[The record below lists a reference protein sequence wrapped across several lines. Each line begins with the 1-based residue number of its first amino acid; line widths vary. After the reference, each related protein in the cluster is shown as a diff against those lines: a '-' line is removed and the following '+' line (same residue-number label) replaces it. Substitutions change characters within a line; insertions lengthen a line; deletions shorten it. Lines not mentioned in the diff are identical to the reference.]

1 MSEAMIRNFGRVIAV
16 LGMLVVAA
24 TTLPALG
31 QPQAVRIAV
40 HTSLGGEDDPLGR
53 SYLDGVRFAIDEAN
67 ESGIGPHIE
76 LDIYSDKGTE
86 QGAREVAEKIAA
98 SRALLV
104 VGPLLSTSSVA
115 AGPAFAKAG
124 IASIVAAAESDRV
137 TDAATT
143 FQSTFRNSDLAVSYA
158 GYLRYALNGRRA
170 AVIFVDDAYG
180 RTLAD
185 GFRRGAEWLGITA
198 TFHGFVSAKERDEA
212 VRQVAADPDK
222 PVAVLGMLQGDAWA
236 TIKGL
241 RRQGFTPAILGG
253 TDVSESSFA
262 VPFRSE
268 PEERREP
275 HFFSRALFGAVPVML
290 DSANAQTL
298 EFVERFKKQ
307 RGDDPLRSTWV
318 VVQAYDAGQL
328 AVAAVRKAAQTA
340 AGGDV
345 AARRAEV
352 LKFLTSLDA
361 PSRGVPGLLGP
372 IWFQLD
378 RGRELPIRVGRFE
391 GGRFESAPL
400 QLVPVARPSREELA
414 SGAEIEIA
422 PGRYA
427 QRQQVVYAGIYLNE
441 IPRLDLVQS
450 TFTADL
456 YVWVRSPR
464 DVTSGDADP
473 TQIEFP
479 DMVRGTFDKGRV
491 AGQREL
497 SDGTTYRLW
506 RLTGDFKNDFDLRR
520 YPADRQRLQIRF
532 YNSRASSSQLVYA
545 IDDDPSLPG
554 DPAAGGVSAEAFR
567 NLTQWEPRSAI
578 QARDALVTH
587 SALGDPERVGAE
599 RVREL
604 SGFSLEV
611 DVQRRLGTTLIKT
624 LLPIGLMTLIMFA
637 TLFLPPALASSKV
650 TVGITAAL
658 SGAVLLSAIN
668 SQLGNVGYVIAVE
681 YGFYVFFALCLLCI
695 LTVLI
700 AERQRIAGHPQSAL
714 TVERAG
720 RAAFL
725 TIFVVTTIAAVLAA
739 MQWQ

>member
-1 MSEAMIRNFGRVIAV
+1 MSEVMIRIVGRSIAV
-16 LGMLVVAA
+16 LGMLVAAA
-24 TTLPALG
+24 TAFPALG
-31 QPQAVRIAV
+31 QTQAVRIAV
-40 HTSLGGEDDPLGR
+40 HTSLGGEDDPSGR
-53 SYLDGVRFAIDEAN
+53 SYLDGVRFAIEEAN
-67 ESGIGPHIE
+67 ESGAGPHIE
-76 LDIYSDKGTE
+76 LDIHNDKGTE

-98 SRALLV
+98 SQALLV
-104 VGPLLSTSSVA
+104 VGPLFSTSSVA
-115 AGPAFAKAG
+115 AGPIFAKG
-124 IASIVAAAESDRV
+124 GVASIVAASESDHV

-143 FQSTFRNSDLAVSYA
+143 FQSTFRNSDLSVSYA
-158 GYLRYALNGRRA
+158 AYLRYALNGRRA
-170 AVIFVDDAYG
+170 AVIFVDNAYG

-198 TFHGFVSAKERDEA
+198 TFHGFASAQARDEA

-222 PVAVLGMLQGDAWA
+222 PVAVLGMLQNDAWA
-236 TIKGL
+236 TIMAL

-253 TDVSESSFA
+253 TDVSENSFTL
-262 VPFRSE
+262 PFHGE
-268 PEERREP
+268 PEEKREP
-275 HFFSRALFGAVPVML
+275 NFFSRALFGAVPVML

-298 EFVERFKKQ
+298 EFVERFRKR
-307 RGDDPLRSTWV
+307 RGDDATRSAWV
-318 VVQAYDAGQL
+318 LVQAFDAGQL
-328 AVAAVRKAAQTA
+328 AVAAARKAVQA
-340 AGGDV
+340 APHGNV

-352 LKFLTSLDA
+352 LKFLTSLDG
-361 PSRGVPGLLGP
+361 PSRSVPGLLGP
-372 IWFQLD
+372 IWFQPD

-427 QRQQVVYAGIYLNE
+427 RRQQVVYAGIYLNE

-456 YVWVRSPR
+456 YVWVRFPR
-464 DVTSGDADP
+464 GMTSGDADP

-479 DMVRGTFDKGRV
+479 DMVRGTFDQARV

-532 YNSRASSSQLVYA
+532 YNSRASSNQLVYA
-545 IDDDPSLPG
+545 IDDDPAQPG
-554 DPAAGGVSAEAFR
+554 DPAAGGVSAAAFR
-567 NLTQWEPRSAI
+567 NLTQWEPMGAVQS
-578 QARDALVTH
+578 RDTLVTH
-587 SALGDPERVGAE
+587 SALGDLERVGAE

-611 DVQRRLGTTLIKT
+611 EVRRRLGTTLVKT
-624 LLPIGLMTLIMFA
+624 LLPIGLMTLIMFT
-637 TLFLPPALASSKV
+637 TLFLPPALAASKV
-650 TVGITAAL
+650 TVAITAAL

-695 LTVLI
+695 LTVLV
-700 AERQRIAGHPQSAL
+700 AERQRIVGRPQAAL
-714 TVERAG
+714 IVERVG
-720 RAAFL
+720 RATFL

-739 MQWQ
+739 LQWQ

>member
-1 MSEAMIRNFGRVIAV
+1 M
-16 LGMLVVAA
+16 
-24 TTLPALG
+24 PASWRWRRCAR
-31 QPQAVRIAV
+31 QR
-40 HTSLGGEDDPLGR
+40 R
-53 SYLDGVRFAIDEAN
+53 
-67 ESGIGPHIE
+67 PH
-76 LDIYSDKGTE
+76 
-86 QGAREVAEKIAA
+86 
-98 SRALLV
+98 
-104 VGPLLSTSSVA
+104 
-115 AGPAFAKAG
+115 
-124 IASIVAAAESDRV
+124 
-137 TDAATT
+137 
-143 FQSTFRNSDLAVSYA
+143 
-158 GYLRYALNGRRA
+158 
-170 AVIFVDDAYG
+170 
-180 RTLAD
+180 
-185 GFRRGAEWLGITA
+185 
-198 TFHGFVSAKERDEA
+198 
-212 VRQVAADPDK
+212 
-222 PVAVLGMLQGDAWA
+222 
-236 TIKGL
+236 
-241 RRQGFTPAILGG
+241 
-253 TDVSESSFA
+253 
-262 VPFRSE
+262 
-268 PEERREP
+268 
-275 HFFSRALFGAVPVML
+275 
-290 DSANAQTL
+290 
-298 EFVERFKKQ
+298 
-307 RGDDPLRSTWV
+307 
-318 VVQAYDAGQL
+318 
-328 AVAAVRKAAQTA
+328 

-352 LKFLTSLDA
+352 LKFLTSLDG
-361 PSRGVPGLLGP
+361 PSRSVPGLLGP
-372 IWFQLD
+372 IWFQPD

-400 QLVPVARPSREELA
+400 QLVPVARPSPEELA

-427 QRQQVVYAGIYLNE
+427 RRQQVVYAGIYLNE

-456 YVWVRSPR
+456 YVWVRFPR
-464 DVTSGDADP
+464 GVTSGDADP

-554 DPAAGGVSAEAFR
+554 DPDAGGVSAAAFR
-567 NLTQWEPRSAI
+567 NLTQWQPMSAF
-578 QARDALVTH
+578 QARDTLVTH

-611 DVQRRLGTTLIKT
+611 EVQRRLGTTLIKT
-624 LLPIGLMTLIMFA
+624 LLPIGLMTLIMFT
-637 TLFLPPALASSKV
+637 TLFLPPGLAASKV
-650 TVGITAAL
+650 TVAITAAL

-681 YGFYVFFALCLLCI
+681 YGFYVFFSLCLLCI

-700 AERQRIAGHPQSAL
+700 AERQRIVGRPQLAL

-725 TIFVVTTIAAVLAA
+725 AIFVMTTMAAVLVA